1 MCNVVTMVLSNSLFH
16 NFIVINKIIVLLL
29 IKINTII
36 NFHLKTND

>member
-29 IKINTII
+29 IKLTLILIFI
-36 NFHLKTND
+36 